1 MAASS
6 ERMILSLMLQIVEWV
21 GIPFALFRLLPGW
34 GLRAANF
41 KGCEIPVGFG
51 IYVVLWSISAFA
63 LLGRNFALPYGTIS
77 NWIILLGAF
86 GGLGFLDD
94 IAGNR
99 GSTGLKGHFSA
110 LFRHGKVTTGLIKA
124 IGGVV
129 TAFILGSRMP
139 HGGALTILL
148 IGLIIALSS
157 NAINLL
163 DLRPGRAGA
172 MFFLLSIPLWVSS
185 LWTFR
190 LAPIIF
196 LIPPALLMQWYDS
209 RGKVMMGDAGSN
221 VLGAALGY
229 AFVTSNPS
237 TFSMV
242 AVLLLLTGLHLMAEK
257 VSLSTEIEK
266 RAWLR
271 KLDSL
276 TGVR

>member
-1 MAASS
+1 
-6 ERMILSLMLQIVEWV
+6 MIMSITLQIVELV
-21 GIPFALFRLLPGW
+21 AIPIALFRILPGW
-34 GLRAANF
+34 GIRAANF
-41 KGCEIPVGFG
+41 KGNEIPVGFG
-51 IYVVLWSISAFA
+51 IYIVLWSISAFT
-63 LLGRNFALPYGTIS
+63 LLGRNLALSHDTIT

-99 GSTGLKGHFSA
+99 DSSGLKGHFSA
-110 LFRHGKVTTGLIKA
+110 LFHHGKVTTGLIKA

-129 TAFILGSRMP
+129 MAFILGYRM
-139 HGGALTILL
+139 HNGGILTILL
-148 IGLIIALSS
+148 SGLIIALSS
-157 NAINLL
+157 NAVNLL

-172 MFFLLSIPLWVSS
+172 VFCFLSLPFWVPS

-190 LAPIIF
+190 LAPITF
-196 LIPPALLMQWYDS
+196 LIPPASLMQWYDS

-229 AFVTSNPS
+229 SFVTSNPS
-237 TFSMV
+237 MLSMT
-242 AVLLLLTGLHLMAEK
+242 AVLLLLIGLHLMAEK
-257 VSLSTEIEK
+257 VSISKEIEK
-266 RAWLR
+266 REWLR

>member
-1 MAASS
+1 
-6 ERMILSLMLQIVEWV
+6 MILSITLQIVEWV
-21 GIPFALFRLLPGW
+21 AIPFALFRLFPGW
-34 GLRAANF
+34 GIRAANF
-41 KGCEIPVGFG
+41 KGNEIPVGFG
-51 IYVVLWSISAFA
+51 IYVVLWSISAFT
-63 LLGRNFALPYGTIS
+63 LLGRNLALPHETIS

-99 GSTGLKGHFSA
+99 DSSGLKGHFTA
-110 LFRHGKVTTGLIKA
+110 FLRHGKVTTGLIKA

-129 TAFILGSRMP
+129 TAFLLGYRM
-139 HGGALTILL
+139 HSGGVLTILL

-172 MFFLLSIPLWVSS
+172 VFCLLSVPFWIPS
-185 LWTFR
+185 LWAFGM
-190 LAPIIF
+190 APIIF
-196 LIPPALLMQWYDS
+196 LIPPAFLMQWYDS

-229 AFVTSNPS
+229 AFVTSYPS
-237 TFSMV
+237 TLSMM
-242 AVLLLLTGLHLMAEK
+242 AVLLLLAGLHLMAEK
-257 VSLSTEIEK
+257 VSISKEIEK
-266 RAWLR
+266 REWLR